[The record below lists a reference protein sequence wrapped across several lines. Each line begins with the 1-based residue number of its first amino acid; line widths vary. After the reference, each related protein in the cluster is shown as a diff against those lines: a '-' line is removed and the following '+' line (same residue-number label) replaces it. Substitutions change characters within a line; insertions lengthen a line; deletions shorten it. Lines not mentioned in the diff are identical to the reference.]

1 MYIQCTHT
9 FIDRKLE
16 ILILVNCVTNFTFL
30 QGETDSDDG
39 AELSFHDLEMSS
51 SEEEEGE
58 TTKTARVSTISN
70 SVVKLIIMFLT
81 MHNISNSAICLLFA
95 FSKKVIELLAKIY

>member
-1 MYIQCTHT
+1 MYIQCTCT

-16 ILILVNCVTNFTFL
+16 ILILVNCVMNFTFL

-51 SEEEEGE
+51 SEEEEGK
-58 TTKTARVSTISN
+58 TTKTTRLSTFFLAISN
-70 SVVKLIIMFLT
+70 SVVKLIIMFLIFWKT
-81 MHNISNSAICLLFA
+81 MHNISDSFICLL
-95 FSKKVIELLAKIY
+95 V